1 MYSRLFHA
9 TDQAFALR
17 SFCAALVLF
26 IVPMLIAAACSGVAF
41 AQRRGFGGDLASAST
56 LPARYAPEHMPD
68 GDFVICRLSYSSV
81 RREEGGIGG
90 SPTTCSPRSTSPPAG
105 RDHEDTSAA
114 TASTLNYYVVRLT
127 DDALFNCPMIGLGRG
142 HHRPRVRRSHALRN
156 YLLKG
161 GFLWVDD
168 FWGSQAWAQ
177 WTAQVHKALP
187 EYSIVDIPREHAIR
201 NMMFPV
207 EQIPQV
213 TNIQNWRQSGGNT
226 QEQGSDSPYADFR
239 MLADEKGRV
248 MVVMTHNTDIGD
260 SFEREGEDHEFFIQF
275 SPRGYALGVDVLL
288 YSLTH

>member
-1 MYSRLFHA
+1 MVRRLS
-9 TDQAFALR
+9 LR
-17 SFCAALVLF
+17 PAARHRLLVGLASAAALVLMAGAANGQWGRLPEGRN
-26 IVPMLIAAACSGVAF
+26 VPPRYPHAGFEDGAF
-41 AQRRGFGGDLASAST
+41 TICKLEYDSVRSEPWGLGWATDY
-56 LPARYAPEHMPD
+56 PYAGINLMT
-68 GDFVICRLSYSSV
+68 RLSELTKAPIS
-81 RREEGGIGG
+81 
-90 SPTTCSPRSTSPPAG
+90 
-105 RDHEDTSAA
+105 RDTNGNP
-114 TASTLNYYVVRLT
+114 NYWVVRLT
-127 DDALFNCPMIGLGRG
+127 DEELFHCPFLIGSDVGTMG
-142 HHRPRVRRSHALRN
+142 ISVDEAKALRD

-168 FWGSQAWAQ
+168 FWGSQAWVQ
-177 WTAQVHKALP
+177 WTAQIHKALP

-213 TNIQNWRQSGGNT
+213 TNIQNWRQTGGNT

-239 MLADEKGRV
+239 MLADEKGRI

-260 SFEREGEDHEFFIQF
+260 SFEREGEDHEFFVQF